1 MNSSIAYDTIISQ
14 TINTIKEKPIDN
26 IDSFDIG
33 DMDNIKAIDSS

>member
-1 MNSSIAYDTIISQ
+1 MSKVKTIGFMPKERSIDS
-14 TINTIKEKPIDN
+14 